1 MIGYF
6 HFCAVCN
13 GNVTLSS
20 ENHPYQTTVQA
31 AKLMA
36 RGITKRRIRI
46 RHPETRQRITFEKV
60 TFSGTCSWNVR
71 DQEIG
76 GRKFE
81 MPSVGTHDVG
91 WNIRAVE
98 LCDDD

>member
-1 MIGYF
+1 M
-6 HFCAVCN
+6 
-13 GNVTLSS
+13 
-20 ENHPYQTTVQA
+20 VQA
-31 AKLMA
+31 AKLKA
-36 RGITKRRIRI
+36 RGKMKRRIRV
-46 RHPETRQRITFEKV
+46 RHPETKERITFETV
-60 TFSGTCSWNVR
+60 TFSGTCRWNVR

-98 LCDDD
+98 LCEDD